1 MKFLR
6 RLASG
11 AVAVAWFASL
21 PGVNAA
27 TLDITA
33 QYRADSAKPRENTFV
48 NTTRNSGYCAQFPAY
63 CESAGIASLNWAVG
77 AAGGPVQAN
86 HEDVRQGVMLKA
98 PAGWRKV
105 QVTHTGTG
113 HTETLEFRVV
123 GIGGSI
129 GLTPR
134 ASEIVGGGVDELTAK
149 PMIFGAPLWQAPS
162 PCTGSNSNLSPQG
175 FFWGTP
181 TEGVCAK
188 RSQYQIA
195 RLSYDGMSFAYEL
208 RTPKPMRM
216 AAGRYQG
223 SLTLSVGPG
232 QDFDFGDVVIPNDPV
247 LTLNFTLDV
256 EHVLKIEVPPG
267 GNRIE
272 LAPPEGWQAWLN
284 NGGRSTDLVRD
295 QMFYISASSPF
306 KMGVECQYDGGWSSQ
321 AVCDVKRPGSASTYY
336 VLVSVTLPAGVTHG
350 HGGPPVIRR
359 QLPGL
364 KSPYPFVSDRYIDR
378 EPATLHFEMP
388 RDQADKMIAEG
399 RHTWSG
405 GITVIWDAEV

>member
-1 MKFLR
+1 
-6 RLASG
+6 
-11 AVAVAWFASL
+11 
-21 PGVNAA
+21 
-27 TLDITA
+27 
-33 QYRADSAKPRENTFV
+33 
-48 NTTRNSGYCAQFPAY
+48 
-63 CESAGIASLNWAVG
+63 
-77 AAGGPVQAN
+77 
-86 HEDVRQGVMLKA
+86 
-98 PAGWRKV
+98 
-105 QVTHTGTG
+105 
-113 HTETLEFRVV
+113 
-123 GIGGSI
+123 
-129 GLTPR
+129 
-134 ASEIVGGGVDELTAK
+134 
-149 PMIFGAPLWQAPS
+149 MIFGAPLWQAPS

>member
-1 MKFLR
+1 MRFLR

-11 AVAVAWFASL
+11 AFAVAWLAGL
-21 PGVNAA
+21 PVVHAA

-33 QYRADSAKPRENTFV
+33 QFRADSGKPNENTFV

-63 CESAGIASLNWAVG
+63 CESAGIASLSWAVG

-98 PAGWRKV
+98 PVSWRKV

-134 ASEIVGGGVDELTAK
+134 ASEIVGGGVDEPAAK
-149 PMIFGAPLWQAPS
+149 PMIFGSPLWQAPS
-162 PCTGSNSNLSPQG
+162 PCTSSNNNLSPEG
-175 FFWGTP
+175 FFWRTP

-216 AAGRYQG
+216 TAGRYQG

-272 LAPPEGWQAWLN
+272 LEPPEGWQAWLS
-284 NGGRSTDLVRD
+284 NGGRSTALVRD

-306 KMGVECQYDGGWSSQ
+306 KMGLECQYSSGWPF
-321 AVCDVKRPGSASTYY
+321 CEIRRPGSASSY
-336 VLVSVTLPAGVTHG
+336 VVQVLVTLPAGVTYQG
-350 HGGPPVIRR
+350 NPVNRR
-359 QLPGL
+359 PVSVGLLPHKFL
-364 KSPYPFVSDRYIDR
+364 TDRYIDR
-378 EPATLHFEMP
+378 EPATLHFEID
-388 RDQADKMIAEG
+388 RDSASKMIAEG